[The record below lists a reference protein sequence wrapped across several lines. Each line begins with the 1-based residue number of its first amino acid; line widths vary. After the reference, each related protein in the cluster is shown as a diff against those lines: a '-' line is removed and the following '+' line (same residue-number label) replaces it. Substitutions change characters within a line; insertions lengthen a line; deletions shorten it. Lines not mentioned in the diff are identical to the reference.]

1 MQFEN
6 SDLFAELSPYI
17 YQKLKYYKSSDIAL
31 MPGSTVCAAMSTN
44 GKIYCEVSRVSQMN
58 GTVNVSH
65 SERDVLELMRQSNDP
80 IPQYMLLMD
89 TNGAPIIPCP
99 GCIQFITS
107 INPQVM
113 IVLPN
118 DTHLMSL
125 HASAMP
131 NPMPMNNQP
140 MMSAQNTASSARN
153 PNPTFG
159 VPPRPAASTMSV
171 KAQEDSA
178 SSTLIRNKLS
188 ALKNEINQPVE
199 PEEVEKKKK
208 FFGLF

>member
-17 YQKLKYYKSSDIAL
+17 YQKLKQYKSSDIAL
-31 MPGSTVCAAMSTN
+31 MPGSTICAAMSTN
-44 GKIYCEVSRVSQMN
+44 GKIYCEVSSVSQMN
-58 GTVNVSH
+58 GTVAVSH
-65 SERDVLELMRQSNDP
+65 SERDVLELMRRNNDP
-80 IPQYMLLMD
+80 IPQYILLMD

-125 HASAMP
+125 HISAMP
-131 NPMPMNNQP
+131 NPRPMNNQP
-140 MMSAQNTASSARN
+140 MVSAQNTMSSAPK
-153 PNPTFG
+153 PNPTSA
-159 VPPRPAASTMSV
+159 VPPKPAASIMSV

-188 ALKNEINQPVE
+188 ALKDEINQPVE
-199 PEEVEKKKK
+199 PEEVEKKKR

>member
-6 SDLFAELSPYI
+6 SDLFAELSSYI

-31 MPGSTVCAAMSTN
+31 MPGSTICAAMSTN
-44 GKIYCEVSRVSQMN
+44 GKIYCEVSSVSQMN
-58 GTVNVSH
+58 GTVSVSH
-65 SERDVLELMRQSNDP
+65 SERDVLELMRRNNDP

-125 HASAMP
+125 HISAMP

-140 MMSAQNTASSARN
+140 MRPAQAPSAPK
-153 PNPTFG
+153 PNPTFA
-159 VPPRPAASTMSV
+159 VPPKPAASTMSV

-178 SSTLIRNKLS
+178 SSALIRNKLS
-188 ALKNEINQPVE
+188 ALKEEINQPVE
-199 PEEVEKKKK
+199 PEEVDKKKR